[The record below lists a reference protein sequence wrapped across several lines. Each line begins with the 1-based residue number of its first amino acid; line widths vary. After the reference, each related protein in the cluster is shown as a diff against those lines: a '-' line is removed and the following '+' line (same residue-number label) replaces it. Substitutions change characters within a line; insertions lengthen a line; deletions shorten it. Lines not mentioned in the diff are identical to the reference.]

1 VLLTRRQPF
10 GERVY
15 LWCRAG
21 TCRQDFEAARELLTA
36 ACWAQDMRV
45 SSHPRNA
52 QLVTLDIV
60 RDATKVPGGPTASR
74 RTARAAVAAPD
85 LLARLHPVITLGV
98 VILLAGSVTGGLIAT
113 AGHL

>member
-21 TCRQDFEAARELLTA
+21 TCKQDFEAARELLTA
-36 ACWAQDMRV
+36 ACWAHDIRV

-52 QLVTLDIV
+52 QLVTLDVI
-60 RDATKVPGGPTASR
+60 RDATKVPGGPTASQ

-85 LLARLHPVITLGV
+85 LLARLRPLITVGV
-98 VILLAGSVTGGLIAT
+98 VILFAVALTGGLIA
-113 AGHL
+113 AVAPL